1 MGMDALDGGVLWS
14 FWPHTAVCS
23 KPMVLGL
30 LFLSFFFD
38 ICGTAD
44 CHAVTKHPEFPSL
57 QTLFAGG
64 ENLIYND
71 VAEMNLWMHTMY
83 PCIHVYILRV
93 TNTYIRT
100 GYFYFAEFS
109 LPLPTQLPKV
119 TSVCV
124 CCLCV

>member
-1 MGMDALDGGVLWS
+1 
-14 FWPHTAVCS
+14 
-23 KPMVLGL
+23 MVLGL